1 MGKKIILIVDDD
13 ETTRQL
19 LALMAEKAGYA
30 TLLASDGNEGLQLLS
45 ENKVDVLLFDI
56 FMPEKD
62 GIQFLIELKQQ
73 GYSCKTIA
81 ISGGA
86 YFGSGVDYLKYAQAF
101 GADRVIMKPVS
112 QEKLLSALESLM
124 EPSTTLESTQDQ

>member
-13 ETTRQL
+13 ETTREL
-19 LALMAEKAGYA
+19 LSLMAEKAGYS
-30 TLLASDGNEGLQLLS
+30 TLLASDGNEGLRLLA
-45 ENKVDVLLFDI
+45 ENAVDVLLFDI

-62 GIQFLIELKQQ
+62 GIQFLIELKQK
-73 GYSCKTIA
+73 GYPCKTIA

-101 GADRVIMKPVS
+101 GADQVIVKPVS
-112 QEKLLSALESLM
+112 QEKLLQALHSFEESNKSVDI
-124 EPSTTLESTQDQ
+124 PSL